1 MVNAS
6 RDYFPVIS
14 VSLNHPKLRV
24 RIGDGFA
31 FLRNCGQR
39 ARAFKLG
46 QCAGNMSENC
56 GNVTDPDITP
66 DGMFD
71 LILTDSSEMDQ
82 PGSPN
87 EALFGQEYYTN
98 IHDALRPPH
107 GLLSSLGA

>member
-1 MVNAS
+1 MT
-6 RDYFPVIS
+6 
-14 VSLNHPKLRV
+14 HPKLTV

-39 ARAFKLG
+39 ARAVK
-46 QCAGNMSENC
+46 AGKGN
-56 GNVTDPDITP
+56 GNVTDPDVP
-66 DGMFD
+66 ADGMFD

-87 EALFGQEYYTN
+87 EALFGEEYYTN